1 MALELRGVM
10 ALLWVYDMPRSIRF
24 YRDELGFEVTNTS
37 QVEGK
42 DSFGWA
48 MLRRGEARFM
58 LNTIY
63 DSDADRPSPAPLPEA
78 QSQRDV
84 WLYFDCADMAAAYV
98 ELREKGV
105 DISAPALTYYGMRQM
120 SVVDPDGYRIWFQ
133 WPAEG

>member
-1 MALELRGVM
+1 MALELRGVV

-37 QVEGK
+37 AVEGK

-48 MLRRGEARFM
+48 MLRRGQARFM

-63 DSDADRPSPAPLPEA
+63 DPEEVRPPAPPPEA

-84 WLYFDCADMAAAYV
+84 SLYFDCADMDAAYA
-98 ELREKGV
+98 ELRQRGV
-105 DISAPALTYYGMRQM
+105 KVSAPTVAYYGMRQM
-120 SVVDPDGYRIWFQ
+120 FVVDPDGYQLCFQ

>member
-24 YRDELGFEVTNTS
+24 YRDKLGFEVTNTS
-37 QVEGK
+37 EKIGE
-42 DSFGWA
+42 DSFDWA
-48 MLRRGEARFM
+48 MLRRGQARFM

-63 DSDADRPSPAPLPEA
+63 DSDEERPTPAPSPEA

-84 WLYFDCADMAAAYV
+84 WLYFDCADIDEAYT
-98 ELREKGV
+98 ELRSKGV
-105 DISAPALTYYGMRQM
+105 DVSAPEVSYWGMRMM

>member
-37 QVEGK
+37 AAEGK

-48 MLRRGEARFM
+48 MLGSGEARFM

-63 DSDADRPSPAPLPEA
+63 DPDEVRPTLAPSPEA
-78 QSQRDV
+78 RSQRDV
-84 WLYFDCADMAAAYV
+84 SLYFDCADMDAAYA
-98 ELREKGV
+98 ELRKKGV
-105 DISAPALTYYGMRQM
+105 KVSAPVVTYYGMRQM
-120 SVVDPDGYRIWFQ
+120 TVVDPDGYQICFQ

>member
-10 ALLWVYDMPRSIRF
+10 ALLWVYDMSRSIRF

-37 QVEGK
+37 AAEGK

-48 MLRRGEARFM
+48 MLRGGQARFM

-63 DSDADRPSPAPLPEA
+63 DPDEERPSPAPLPEA
-78 QSQRDV
+78 QSQRDA
-84 WLYFDCADMAAAYV
+84 WLYFDCPDVDAAYA
-98 ELREKGV
+98 ELKGKGV
-105 DISAPALTYYGMRQM
+105 DVSAPEVTYYGMGQIF
-120 SVVDPDGYRIWFQ
+120 VVDPDGYRVCFQ

>member
-1 MALELRGVM
+1 M

-63 DSDADRPSPAPLPEA
+63 DSDADRPSPAPSPDA

-84 WLYFDCADMAAAYV
+84 WLYFDCADMDAAYA
-98 ELREKGV
+98 ELREKRV
-105 DISAPALTYYGMRQM
+105 DVSAPALTYYGMRQM

>member
-1 MALELRGVM
+1 MAELRGVV

-37 QVEGK
+37 RVVGE
-42 DSFGWA
+42 DNFGWA
-48 MLRRGEARFM
+48 MLGRGQARFM

-63 DSDADRPSPAPLPEA
+63 DFDEVRPSPAPPDA

-84 WLYFDCADMAAAYV
+84 WLYFDCADVDAAYA
-98 ELREKGV
+98 ELRGKGLDV
-105 DISAPALTYYGMRQM
+105 SAPEVTYYGMRQI

-133 WPAEG
+133 CPGEG